1 MKMHIVFDTEDQEG
15 MVNTVKIIDHVAKT
29 YMGRRS
35 SRYDRTFGK
44 IAFIKTLRSFAKQ
57 IQKDFG
63 IPGDT
68 CDKLMYAKEFADKV
82 FNDEII

>member
-1 MKMHIVFDTEDQEG
+1 MKTHIVFDTEDREG
-15 MVNTVKIIDHVAKT
+15 MAATVKIIDYLAEQ

-35 SRYDRTFGK
+35 GRYDRSFGK

-57 IQKDFG
+57 IQKDFDVEKG
-63 IPGDT
+63 NFE
-68 CDKLMYAKEFADKV
+68 KLSYAKEFADKV